1 MTAYLLIGQ
10 DKRLEELYEMLKQK
24 GKQVMY
30 VQEDAEVEALMRYP
44 VEQGKTIV
52 CVVGKIP
59 KETETALKEKGA
71 VFFHML
77 TDKRCKSF
85 NAIATAE
92 GAIAHAVIMSPWNI
106 EGSAVCILGFGTCGK
121 VLAEKCKALGAET
134 TVVVRRAEMA
144 KAAADEGHQVLQIEE
159 LQEKAAEFRYIFNT
173 VPAVLLT
180 DLILKRLRNDV
191 VVIDIASDEGGVD
204 YRAAAERKIKAI
216 QILKIPGRF
225 AAKSS
230 AQKLCEILLAQEKEI

>member
-1 MTAYLLIGQ
+1 MTAYFLIGQ
-10 DKRLEELYEMLKQK
+10 DKRLEELYKMLKQK

-30 VQEDAEVEALMRYP
+30 ISKEPDKEIWEHYP
-44 VEQGKTIV
+44 IEQGKKTI

-59 KETETALKEKGA
+59 QEIETALSEKGA

-92 GAIAHAVIMSPWNI
+92 GAIAHAIIMSPWNI
-106 EGSAVCILGFGTCGK
+106 EGSTVCVTGYGTCGR
-121 VLAEKCKALGAET
+121 VLAEKCRALGAQT
-134 TVVVRRAEMA
+134 TIAVRREEIA
-144 KAAADEGHQVLQIEE
+144 KKVVQNGYHAMQIEE
-159 LQEKAAEFRYIFNT
+159 LAENIGEFQYIFNT
-173 VPAVLLT
+173 VPAVLFT
-180 DLILKRLRNDV
+180 DTVLEKLRKDAV
-191 VVIDIASDEGGVD
+191 LIDIASNEGGVD
-204 YRAAAERKIKAI
+204 YNAAKALQLNAV

-230 AQKLCEILLAQEKEI
+230 AKKLCEILLAQEE